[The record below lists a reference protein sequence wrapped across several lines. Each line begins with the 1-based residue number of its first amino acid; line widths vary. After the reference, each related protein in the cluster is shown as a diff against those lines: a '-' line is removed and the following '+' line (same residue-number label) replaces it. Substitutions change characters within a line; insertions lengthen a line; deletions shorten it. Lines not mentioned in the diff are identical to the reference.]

1 MARELLSPLR
11 YPGGK
16 GKMAG
21 VFKHIIETNDLLDGT
36 YVEPFVGGGSVALS
50 LLLNDYV
57 SRIVINDKDRSIFA
71 FWHTVLNDAE
81 WLCREVSD
89 TPVDMDVWRR
99 QKAVQ
104 ANKEDADLRELGFS
118 TFFLNRTNRSGII
131 KGGVIG
137 GNDQTGNYLID
148 ARFNKTDLVARI
160 ERIAEYADRIELH
173 NEDAVALLESTKDTM
188 PPRTLYYLDPPYYE
202 KGPGLYMNYFTEED
216 HRKIAETIAG
226 IDRCKWVI
234 TYDNQEFIKSLYHQY
249 RQIEFT
255 LNYSAKNGTHGV
267 ELMILSNG
275 LLFEGK
281 DILLSDN
288 KI

>member
-1 MARELLSPLR
+1 MAREILSPLR

-57 SRIVINDKDRSIFA
+57 SRIVINDKDRSISA

-148 ARFNKTDLVARI
+148 ARFNKADLIARI

-216 HRKIAETIAG
+216 HRMIAETMSHIVIG
-226 IDRCKWVI
+226 KWVV
-234 TYDNQEFIKSLYHQY
+234 TYDNHPFISELYSKY
-249 RQIEFT
+249 RQKEFS
-255 LNYSAKNGTHGV
+255 LNYSMSNGKRGDEIMIYSNNLNEV
-267 ELMILSNG
+267 EL
-275 LLFEGK
+275 
-281 DILLSDN
+281 
-288 KI
+288 

>member
-1 MARELLSPLR
+1 
-11 YPGGK
+11 
-16 GKMAG
+16 MAG

-89 TPVDMDVWRR
+89 TPVDMNVWRR

-148 ARFNKTDLVARI
+148 ARFNKADLIARI

-188 PPRTLYYLDPPYYE
+188 PPHTLYYLDPPYYE

-216 HRKIAETIAG
+216 HRMIAETMSHIVSG
-226 IDRCKWVI
+226 KWIV
-234 TYDNQEFIKSLYHQY
+234 TYDNHPFISELYSKY
-249 RQIEFT
+249 RQKEFS
-255 LNYSAKNGTHGV
+255 LNYSMSNGKRGDEIMIYSNNLKEV
-267 ELMILSNG
+267 EL
-275 LLFEGK
+275 
-281 DILLSDN
+281 
-288 KI
+288 

>member
-1 MARELLSPLR
+1 MAREILSPLR

-57 SRIVINDKDRSIFA
+57 SRIVINDKDRSISA

-148 ARFNKTDLVARI
+148 ARFNKADLIARI

-188 PPRTLYYLDPPYYE
+188 PPRTLYYLAPPYYE

-216 HRKIAETIAG
+216 HRMIAETMSHIVIG
-226 IDRCKWVI
+226 KWVV
-234 TYDNQEFIKSLYHQY
+234 TYDNHPFISELYSKY
-249 RQIEFT
+249 RQKEFS
-255 LNYSAKNGTHGV
+255 LNYSMSNGKRGDEIMIYSNNLNEV
-267 ELMILSNG
+267 EL
-275 LLFEGK
+275 
-281 DILLSDN
+281 
-288 KI
+288 

>member
-1 MARELLSPLR
+1 MAREILSPLR

-104 ANKEDADLRELGFS
+104 ANKEYADLRELGFS

-148 ARFNKTDLVARI
+148 ARFNKADLVARI

-188 PPRTLYYLDPPYYE
+188 SPRTLYYLDPPYYE
-202 KGPGLYMNYFTEED
+202 KGPGLYMNYFTEDD
-216 HRKIAETIAG
+216 HRMIAETMSHIVSG
-226 IDRCKWVI
+226 KWIV
-234 TYDNQEFIKSLYHQY
+234 TYDNHPFISELYSKY
-249 RQIEFT
+249 RQKEFS
-255 LNYSAKNGTHGV
+255 LNYSMSNGKRGDEIMIYSNNLKEV
-267 ELMILSNG
+267 ELYI
-275 LLFEGK
+275 
-281 DILLSDN
+281 
-288 KI
+288 

>member
-1 MARELLSPLR
+1 
-11 YPGGK
+11 
-16 GKMAG
+16 MAG

-216 HRKIAETIAG
+216 HRKIAETITHIKCG
-226 IDRCKWVI
+226 EWVV
-234 TYDNQEFIKSLYHQY
+234 TYDNHPVISELYSKY
-249 RQIEFT
+249 RQKEFS
-255 LNYSAKNGTHGV
+255 LNYS
-267 ELMILSNG
+267 LSNG
-275 LLFEGK
+275 KRGDEIMIYSNNLKE
-281 DILLSDN
+281 IE
-288 KI
+288 I